1 MRRNHPARNIS
12 TPENRPARKQFL
24 KSLPSLTKRADT
36 PFLG

>member
-1 MRRNHPARNIS
+1 MRRNHPASDIS
-12 TPENRPARKQFL
+12 TPENHPVRKQFL